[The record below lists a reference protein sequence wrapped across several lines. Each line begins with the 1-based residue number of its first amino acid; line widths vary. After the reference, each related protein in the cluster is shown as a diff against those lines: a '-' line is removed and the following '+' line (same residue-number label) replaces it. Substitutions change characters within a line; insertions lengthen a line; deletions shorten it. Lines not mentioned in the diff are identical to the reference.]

1 MKIWGSKKWKDTELD
16 HCYNDEP
23 IYGLKKTLVYSNA
36 KIIINIADNEKHVN
50 AVNER
55 VPEGLLC
62 NTFVLSCYTEDLSR
76 MGLIPNESIGI
87 YSDRTDV
94 VEKIKYFLDNPYLM
108 KSITKKGNEII
119 KQKFTY
125 TNLASYL
132 ISKFQN
138 MEEN

>member
-1 MKIWGSKKWKDTELD
+1 
-16 HCYNDEP
+16 
-23 IYGLKKTLVYSNA
+23 
-36 KIIINIADNEKHVN
+36 
-50 AVNER
+50 
-55 VPEGLLC
+55 
-62 NTFVLSCYTEDLSR
+62 

-87 YSDRTDV
+87 FSDKTDV

-132 ISKFQN
+132 ISKFKHGRKLILGKAH
-138 MEEN
+138 